1 MTRTLR
7 TILIVDDSPE
17 DQELYRRYLMR
28 DSEYYYVILKAN
40 LGWQG
45 LELWQQHQPD
55 ALLLDYRLPDL
66 DGLEF
71 LAKLQPSPQQP
82 CFPVIM
88 VTGQGNE
95 AIAVQAMKAGAQDY
109 LVKGQ
114 ITPETLQLA
123 VSGAIATVLLHTQLQ
138 QRIERERL
146 VSEISRKI
154 HQAVDLEEILQTI
167 AIQVRQLL
175 RVDRVFVYRFQPDFS
190 GIVEVESVGDDWLS
204 ILNSYVEDQY
214 FMETRGEDYRQGR
227 IQAVADIYT
236 AGLTECHVNLL
247 AGFQIRANL
256 AVPIL
261 YGEALWGLLVAN
273 QCSAPRQ
280 WEPLEIDLFQELTTQ
295 VGIAFQQ
302 AELYRAAQSLQ
313 EIAKREKAI
322 ATVIHRMRQT
332 LDIATIF
339 QVATE
344 ELRHLIECDRVVVY
358 QFNSDW
364 SGQFVSESVG
374 DGWISL
380 MQQQQINPH
389 TSQQF
394 FNDPDCTIKT
404 TILRGNLEPFVD
416 SYLQETK
423 GDTYNQGVNY
433 RVTQDI
439 YQAGFTPCYINLLE
453 EFQIRAYI
461 IVPIYCGSQPWGL
474 LASYQNLD
482 SRTWSEAEISTV
494 VQIGISLGVAL
505 QQAQLLEE
513 TQRQSVQLQQ
523 AKEAAEAANRAKSQF
538 LANMSHELRTPL
550 NGILGYAQI
559 LQADSSFN
567 PNQKK
572 GVGIIYK
579 CGTHLLTL
587 INDILDLSKIEAGK
601 LELYREDFHLPSL
614 LRGLSEIFQLKATQ
628 KSITF
633 RYLPLNQLPSI
644 IHADQKRLRQ
654 VLMNLLSNA
663 IKFTD
668 RGSVMF
674 KVEVIGNQKA
684 DRLPIQ
690 TPKLVQSEV
699 EVSKLQNSTIRFQVE
714 DTGIGIPSE
723 LLQTIFLAF
732 EQVGDISRRN
742 EGTGLG
748 LAITQRILELMG
760 SQVFVESI
768 PKVGSKFWF
777 DLNLPVIST
786 PIEPPTVK
794 SINKIIS
801 YSGTQ
806 RKILVVD
813 DRWENRTVLINMLE
827 PIGFEIEQAADGQD
841 GLKKAVECEPDLILV
856 DLVMPVINGY
866 QMTQQ
871 LRQLPEFQNTIII
884 AISANV
890 FEEDRQQSL
899 EAGCNDFLP
908 KPVQSEHLLD
918 KIKSYLNLSWIYD
931 SESEARSEKLG
942 DESNRDRLIQTKMS
956 IPPPENLL
964 ALYQAVSSGVINI
977 VEEEVMRLQQLN
989 PDSTDFMT
997 RIQELADE
1005 LEYEKMANLIEE
1017 YL

>member
-1 MTRTLR
+1 MNRTLR

-17 DQELYRRYLMR
+17 DHELYRRYLMR
-28 DSEYYYVILKAN
+28 DPEYYYAILKAT
-40 LGWQG
+40 LGSQG
-45 LELWQQHQPD
+45 LELWQQHKPD
-55 ALLLDYRLPDL
+55 AILLDYRLPDL

-71 LAKLQPSPQQP
+71 LAKLQLSPQQP

-95 AIAVQAMKAGAQDY
+95 AIAVQAIKAGAQDY

-123 VSGAIATVLLHTQLQ
+123 VNGAIATVDLHTQLQ

-146 VSEISRKI
+146 VSDIASKI
-154 HQAVDLEEILQTI
+154 HQVVDMEEILQTI
-167 AIQVRQLL
+167 VTQVRQLL
-175 RVDRVFVYRFQPDFS
+175 KADRVFVYRFQPDFS
-190 GIVEVESVGDDWLS
+190 GFVAVESVGDNWLP
-204 ILNSYVEDQY
+204 ILNASVEYQY

-227 IQAVADIYT
+227 IQAVADIYI
-236 AGLTECHVNLL
+236 AGLTEYHVDLL
-247 AGFQIRANL
+247 ARFQIRANL

-261 YGEALWGLLVAN
+261 HGEALWGLLVAN

-280 WEPLEIDLFQELTTQ
+280 WQPLEIDLFQELTTQ

-302 AELYRAAQSLQ
+302 AELHRAAQSLR

-344 ELRHLIECDRVVVY
+344 EIRRLIECDRVVVY

-364 SGQFVSESVG
+364 SGQFVSESVA

-380 MQQQQINPH
+380 MQQQQINPRA
-389 TSQQF
+389 SKQLL
-394 FNDPDCTIKT
+394 NDSECTIKT
-404 TILRGNLEPFVD
+404 TILKDNKDNIEPSVD
-416 SYLQETK
+416 TYLQETK
-423 GDTYNQGVNY
+423 GSIYSQGVNY
-433 RVTQDI
+433 RVTKDI
-439 YQAGFTPCYINLLE
+439 YKAGFTPCYINLLE
-453 EFQIRAYI
+453 KFQIRAYI
-461 IVPIYCGSQPWGL
+461 IVPIYCGSQLWGL

-482 SRTWSEAEISTV
+482 SRTWSETEISTV

-505 QQAQLLEE
+505 QQAQLLAE
-513 TQRQSVQLQQ
+513 TQQQAVQLQQ
-523 AKEAAEAANRAKSQF
+523 AKEAAETANRAKSQF

-559 LQADSSFN
+559 LQSDSSCT

-579 CGTHLLTL
+579 CGIHLLTL

-601 LELYREDFHLPSL
+601 LELYPEEFHLPSF

-633 RYLPLNQLPSI
+633 RYLPLNQIPNI

-654 VLMNLLSNA
+654 VLMNLISNA
-663 IKFTD
+663 VKFTD
-668 RGSVMF
+668 RGGVMF
-674 KVEVIGNQKA
+674 KVEVIAHQKQYQ
-684 DRLPIQ
+684 LPIKN
-690 TPKLVQSEV
+690 PK
-699 EVSKLQNSTIRFQVE
+699 SKLQNSTIRFQVE
-714 DTGIGIPSE
+714 DTGIGISSE
-723 LLQTIFLAF
+723 QLQKIFLAF
-732 EQVGDISRRN
+732 EQVGDTSRRA

-748 LAITQRILELMG
+748 LAITQRIVELMG

-777 DLNLPVIST
+777 DLDLPVIST
-786 PIEPPTVK
+786 PNESTTVT

-801 YSGTQ
+801 YSGLQ

-827 PIGFEIEQAADGQD
+827 SIGFEVEQAADGQD
-841 GLKKAVECEPDLILV
+841 GLEKAVESEPDLILV
-856 DLVMPVINGY
+856 DLVMPVMDGY

-871 LRQLPEFQNTIII
+871 LRQLPEFQDTIVI

-908 KPVQSEHLLD
+908 KPVQSKDLFE
-918 KIKSYLNLSWIYD
+918 KIKRYLNLSWIYD
-931 SESEARSEKLG
+931 SENGDRSEKLG
-942 DESNRDRLIQTKMS
+942 DESNRDRITQTGMS
-956 IPPPENLL
+956 VPPSEDLL
-964 ALYQAVSSGVINI
+964 ALYEAVSNGIINI

-1005 LEYEKMANLIEE
+1005 LEYEKIANLIEN